1 MDPGRFL
8 LGKYRRYAVCSLS
21 LCGWT
26 YARGTGYL
34 GGHFNALKWLGL
46 EQKHRGA
53 SARSRRHFHLSTR
66 YPEASCCAHVLGTSL
81 GCPVVHGVVHDASRY
96 ERLFWRGTC
105 TCRTF
110 FPCADDPVLSFSRIR
125 CSAPTGATDQEASAG
140 SHRGRRYFY
149 LHALQHSTCPIQVTC
164 AMR

>member
-1 MDPGRFL
+1 MMQVAMRGSS
-8 LGKYRRYAVCSLS
+8 GAVPVL
-21 LCGWT
+21 
-26 YARGTGYL
+26 A
-34 GGHFNALKWLGL
+34 GL
-46 EQKHRGA
+46 
-53 SARSRRHFHLSTR
+53 
-66 YPEASCCAHVLGTSL
+66 
-81 GCPVVHGVVHDASRY
+81 
-96 ERLFWRGTC
+96 
-105 TCRTF
+105 F